1 MSKEFKTISGFSS
14 YSISLDGEVKNNS
27 TSIIKKQQKNKYGYL
42 MTTLI
47 SDEKQTKKM
56 FIHRLMLLAY
66 NYNENHANLKVNH
79 IDGDKLN
86 NSLENLEWCTSK
98 ENTHH
103 AIKTGLYSDDRDAI
117 KDETVIA
124 IRKEFVPGQ
133 KGNRLILMK
142 KYSVKKSMFYYIIN
156 DQFRTDLTL
165 TKELNPYFNG
175 SITTAATMGRKLTK
189 ENDVEIFKLREK
201 GETLAS
207 IAKKYNVSP
216 QAISSILKKT
226 KNI

>member
-86 NSLENLEWCTSK
+86 NSWKILNGVL
-98 ENTHH
+98 
-103 AIKTGLYSDDRDAI
+103 
-117 KDETVIA
+117 
-124 IRKEFVPGQ
+124 Q
-133 KGNRLILMK
+133 KKIH
-142 KYSVKKSMFYYIIN
+142 I
-156 DQFRTDLTL
+156 TL
-165 TKELNPYFNG
+165 
-175 SITTAATMGRKLTK
+175 
-189 ENDVEIFKLREK
+189 
-201 GETLAS
+201 
-207 IAKKYNVSP
+207 
-216 QAISSILKKT
+216 LK
-226 KNI
+226 